1 MRQLREEKDG
11 SQKRLCGGG
20 QGDSNP
26 KAARI
31 SWPSKG
37 TRQTG
42 MTRKEYEKNR
52 PVGVQKKWQSSA
64 RLRCLKAGRVSDA
77 CAGGA

>member
-1 MRQLREEKDG
+1 MRQLKEEKDG
-11 SQKRLCGGG
+11 SQKRLCGG
-20 QGDSNP
+20 QGDDIP

-42 MTRKEYEKNR
+42 MTRRECEKNLPAR
-52 PVGVQKKWQSSA
+52 VQESGSP
-64 RLRCLKAGRVSDA
+64 LPG
-77 CAGGA
+77 